1 MFRRQRV
8 GPIEINYHQELSGP
22 LLHQI
27 CQNIRGHLNE
37 LTIHVILFDDH
48 DLENGLNVEETITF
62 FSNLINLS
70 HVFPKV
76 AFVIS
81 DFVDHIIENAKHS
94 TREITHLKSELEKM
108 VFHGYRTNVYG
119 DHFGDISGE
128 LCDDNS
134 QITEAGMSR
143 VAELIIEDLSNLPVK
158 QF

>member
-8 GPIEINYHQELSGP
+8 GPITINYHQDLNGP

-27 CQNIRGHLNE
+27 CQNIRGHLDE
-37 LTIHVILFDDH
+37 QTIHVILFDDH

-62 FSNLINLS
+62 FKNLINLS
-70 HVFPKV
+70 LVFPKV
-76 AFVIS
+76 SFVIS
-81 DFVDHIIENAKHS
+81 DFVDHIIADAKHS
-94 TREITHLKSELEKM
+94 TREITHLKSELELI
-108 VFHGYRTNVYG
+108 VFHGCRTNVYG
-119 DHFGDISGE
+119 DHFGDIDGD

-134 QITEAGMSR
+134 CITEAGMSR